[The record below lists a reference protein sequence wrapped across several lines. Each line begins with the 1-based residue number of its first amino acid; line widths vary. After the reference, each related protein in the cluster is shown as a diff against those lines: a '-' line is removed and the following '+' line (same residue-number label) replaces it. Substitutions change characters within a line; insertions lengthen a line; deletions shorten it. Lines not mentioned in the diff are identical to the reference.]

1 MTIYC
6 WHIKWKLCEK
16 HGFEGTSLWYE
27 HEIDEVVEN
36 EGYEILW
43 NYAIQSYTKTE
54 ARWQDIVIIDKIKK
68 EVKIVDVTMPR
79 DARVNEREV
88 GKIEIY
94 KMLKDET
101 ARMRGMKKVIVIPV
115 VAGALCAIS
124 TGFEKYTSRHRNIS
138 KTLLQR

>member
-1 MTIYC
+1 MNERCLHKRNIKIAMTIYC

-54 ARWQDIVIIDKIKK
+54 AR
-68 EVKIVDVTMPR
+68 
-79 DARVNEREV
+79 
-88 GKIEIY
+88 
-94 KMLKDET
+94 
-101 ARMRGMKKVIVIPV
+101 
-115 VAGALCAIS
+115 
-124 TGFEKYTSRHRNIS
+124 
-138 KTLLQR
+138 